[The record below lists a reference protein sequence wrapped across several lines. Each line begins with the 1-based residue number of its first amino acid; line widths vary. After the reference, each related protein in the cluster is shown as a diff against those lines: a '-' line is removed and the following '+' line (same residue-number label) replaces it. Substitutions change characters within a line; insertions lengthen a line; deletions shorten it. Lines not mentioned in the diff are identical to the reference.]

1 MSSTTHHHGQ
11 DKYYIPDPSPW
22 PITAMISVFM
32 MLCGTAFLVNG
43 VGFGWS
49 GVAGGFALLIFMFFG
64 WFGDVIKENLSEV
77 YNEQV
82 DRSFRQGMLWFIA
95 SEVFFFL
102 SFFGAL
108 WYIRNVALVWLAGE
122 GYLGLSHELLWSQFD
137 GVWPSAGPEQ
147 LGGQFAQMGPWGVP
161 AINTLILLSSGA
173 TVTWA
178 HWGLKMHDNKTL
190 VRGLTLTVALGFIFV
205 CMQAWEYY
213 HAYHELHLTLGTG
226 VYGSTFYMLTG
237 FHGFHVIMGSVM
249 LLVIL
254 LRARKQHFSPHNHFA
269 FEAVA
274 WYWHFVDVVWLG
286 LFVFVY
292 WL

>member
-1 MSSTTHHHGQ
+1 MSTAAHHGPN
-11 DKYYIPDPSPW
+11 DYYVPDPSPW
-22 PITAMISVFM
+22 PITAMLSVFL
-32 MLCGTAFLVNG
+32 MLSGTALLLNDVG
-43 VGFGWS
+43 VGGWMIL
-49 GVAGGFALLIFMFFG
+49 AGFALLVVMFYG
-64 WFGDVIKENLSEV
+64 WFGDVIKENLTDR

-82 DRSFRQGMLWFIA
+82 DRSFRQGMFWFIA

-108 WYIRNVALVWLAGE
+108 FYIRTIALPWLGGE
-122 GYLGLSHELLWSQFD
+122 GYLGVTQELLYNQF
-137 GVWPSAGPEQ
+137 VAAWPSAGPEQ
-147 LGGQFAQMGPWGVP
+147 AGGEFSPMGAWGIP
-161 AINTLILLSSGA
+161 AINTLILLTSGA

-178 HWGLKMHDNKTL
+178 HWGLKEDNQKKL
-190 VRGLTLTVALGFIFV
+190 VRGLAATVALGLIFV
-205 CMQAWEYY
+205 VLQAWEYR
-213 HAYHELHLTLGTG
+213 HAYHELNLTLESG

-237 FHGFHVIMGSVM
+237 FHGFHVTMGAVM
-249 LLVIL
+249 LMAVLA
-254 LRARKQHFSPHNHFA
+254 RAMKGHFSPHNHFA